1 MYPEVKEF
9 LDEKGWV
16 VPLGDVKGWEEKKGF
31 VKLRREKSKTKLFWC
46 PFGKRTWSLELKFNE
61 EQRMFCK
68 TLGDFI
74 GFLDWPQGS
83 FDSLLQIGLL
93 GISLVLGSSFLF
105 FKGYFVTFRIF
116 IDFNFH
122 EVFRF
127 LECFKGRQTESSN
140 LNNSNYL
147 PTKSCPPPPLK
158 QTNIIRSRK
167 WTARSEFRWGVQSRQ
182 KVFITEGAIILSSHH
197 RKSFDHC
204 PDPTKF

>member
-9 LDEKGWV
+9 LYEKGWV

-93 GISLVLGSSFLF
+93 GISLVLGFQSSFF
-105 FKGYFVTFRIF
+105 GKSWIQNYFLWIF
-116 IDFNFH
+116 GDFLDAMDFNFQ
-122 EVFRF
+122 RF
-127 LECFKGRQTESSN
+127 SW
-140 LNNSNYL
+140 
-147 PTKSCPPPPLK
+147 
-158 QTNIIRSRK
+158 I
-167 WTARSEFRWGVQSRQ
+167 
-182 KVFITEGAIILSSHH
+182 
-197 RKSFDHC
+197 
-204 PDPTKF
+204 

>member
-1 MYPEVKEF
+1 MKEF

-16 VPLGDVKGWEEKKGF
+16 VPLGDVKGWEEKKG
-31 VKLRREKSKTKLFWC
+31 LWSWGEKSQKQNCFDVHLVKELGLLNWNSMKNKECFAKPWETLLDFLIDLKDLLIHYYKQDF
-46 PFGKRTWSLELKFNE
+46 LEFHW
-61 EQRMFCK
+61 
-68 TLGDFI
+68 
-74 GFLDWPQGS
+74 FLDPAS
-83 FDSLLQIGLL
+83 FFLKDTLLLL
-93 GISLVLGSSFLF
+93 GFSLISIFMRFSDFLN
-105 FKGYFVTFRIF
+105 V
-116 IDFNFH
+116 
-122 EVFRF
+122 
-127 LECFKGRQTESSN
+127 FKGRQTESSN